1 MRTAETIIAVN
12 TDPEAP
18 IFGVAHYGAVIDMFE
33 LADELE
39 AQLALRLTP
48 CTAAD
53 RRERDAAGLL
63 ALRHL
68 AEGGLVRAGRLVGVR
83 VRLRRRAADREL
95 PPRARRAA
103 AAGPGAG
110 GALLRG
116 LPAVLSQRTIARRD
130 RTAGLAHA
138 AIFYGFL
145 TLFAG
150 TVILG
155 FETDFTEPVFGWS
168 YFHGGFYLAYKEVLN
183 LLGTALIAGAPRD
196 DGPPRDRSPRKLD
209 YARPDRAPGEP
220 QFDRRRLPPRRLG
233 VRRDPARD
241 RDHRLRARGR
251 ADRDGPPGLRRHPV
265 RRLGRGA
272 GPHRH
277 RLHRPVLA
285 GLRHG
290 LWWFHGLLA
299 ITFVAS
305 IPYTKAAHMIASYVS
320 LSLRDP
326 LAGKRL
332 APIAPERADEPA
344 GYGALADFSPR
355 HLIQLDA
362 CTKCGRCHEAC
373 PAYATGRPLS
383 PRDVI
388 LELREQAN
396 HARPASGSA
405 ACSGRCCTRR
415 RPATATAPVTG
426 HDGVRAETAWACMQC
441 NACVEICPVGIEQ
454 APIINQLRRRL
465 VEEGEID
472 PTLQATLQTIHKSG
486 NSFGENRRKRG
497 RWTEQLDFEVKDA
510 RKEPVEVLW
519 FVGDYASFD
528 PRSQRVSRA
537 LARILQAAGVDF
549 GILYDGERN
558 AGNDVRRVGEEGLF
572 ESLAEHNIE
581 TLSGCEF
588 ERIVTSDPHSL
599 NTLRNEYPDLG
610 GSWPVDAPH
619 RVPARAARARA
630 ARAGAAAGHRV
641 TYHDPCYLGRHNGGY
656 DAPRAILERLG
667 CTLVEMPRN
676 RDNSFCCG
684 AGGGRIWIPDTPG
697 QERPS
702 ENRIR
707 EAVGLDG
714 VELFVVACPKD
725 VTMYEDAIKTSG
737 NAGRIELR
745 ELTELI
751 EEALRAG
758 GGRRAGRE
766 CESFRRGVHGPSR
779 GPAPVPVP
787 RGRRMRR
794 PGMIGALRY
803 RLGRLRLPARVPR
816 GGACAGPYPSGA
828 IQTRHVAPPPHAPG
842 GGVEA
847 RAGDQPAVRP
857 EHQQPGVALG
867 QQLEQRLQRAAARDP
882 QQLGRDPEA
891 AARPAVAR
899 TSSRSSS
906 WGSVAYSRAS
916 TIVVG

>member
-1 MRTAETIIAVN
+1 VHFTLIAASETRPVFWHFVTWLKVVWYVLAVSSVFVFLYGIAR
-12 TDPEAP
+12 PIAKYRHGRGAP
-18 IFGVAHYGAVIDMFE
+18 LPPARE
-33 LADELE
+33 LAPR
-39 AQLALRLTP
+39 LARGLR
-48 CTAAD
+48 
-53 RRERDAAGLL
+53 ELL
-63 ALRHL
+63 AHRM
-68 AEGGLVRAGRLVGVR
+68 
-83 VRLRRRAADREL
+83 
-95 PPRARRAA
+95 
-103 AAGPGAG
+103 
-110 GALLRG
+110 
-116 LPAVLSQRTIARRD
+116 IARRD
-130 RTAGLAHA
+130 RTAGIAHA

-155 FETDFTEPVFGWS
+155 FETDFTDPVFGWK

-183 LLGTALIAGAPRD
+183 LLGTALIAGVLAMMAR
-196 DGPPRDRSPRKLD
+196 RAIARPRKLD
-209 YARPDRAPGEP
+209 YARPDRAPDDP
-220 QFDRRRLPPRRLG
+220 QFDRRLYRRGDWAFVVILLVIAFTGFVLEG
-233 VRRDPARD
+233 VRISMDS
-241 RDHRLRARGR
+241 
-251 ADRDGPPGLRRHPV
+251 PGYGGTQFGGWVVAQVLN
-265 RRLGRGA
+265 GIGFSE
-272 GPHRH
+272 
-277 RLHRPVLA
+277 PVLA

-305 IPYTKAAHMIASYVS
+305 IPYTKAAHMLASYVS

-332 APIAPERADEPA
+332 APIPPQRADEPA
-344 GYGALADFSPR
+344 GYGALADFSSL
-355 HLIQLDA
+355 HLLQLDA

-373 PAYATGRPLS
+373 PAFATGRPLS

-396 HARPASGSA
+396 HAAAATGVGGVLGSLLHAPADANGYGGSVL
-405 ACSGRCCTRR
+405 GR
-415 RPATATAPVTG
+415 
-426 HDGVRAETAWACMQC
+426 DGVRAETAWACMQC

-472 PTLQATLQTIHKSG
+472 PTLQATLQTIHRSG

-497 RWTEQLDFEVKDA
+497 RWTDQLDFTVKDA

-528 PRSQRVSRA
+528 PRSQRVSAA
-537 LARILQAAGVDF
+537 LARIFQTAGVDF

-572 ESLAEHNIE
+572 ESLAQQNIE
-581 TLSGCEF
+581 TLSLCEF

-599 NTLRNEYPDLG
+599 NTLRNEYPDFG
-610 GSWPVDAPH
+610 GSWPVMHHTAFLLELLESG
-619 RVPARAARARA
+619 RLELARRL
-630 ARAGAAAGHRV
+630 GHRV

-656 DAPRAILERLG
+656 DAPREILARLG

-707 EAVGLDG
+707 EAVGLEE

-751 EEALRAG
+751 EEAL
-758 GGRRAGRE
+758 
-766 CESFRRGVHGPSR
+766 
-779 GPAPVPVP
+779 
-787 RGRRMRR
+787 
-794 PGMIGALRY
+794 
-803 RLGRLRLPARVPR
+803 
-816 GGACAGPYPSGA
+816 
-828 IQTRHVAPPPHAPG
+828 VAA
-842 GGVEA
+842 
-847 RAGDQPAVRP
+847 
-857 EHQQPGVALG
+857 
-867 QQLEQRLQRAAARDP
+867 
-882 QQLGRDPEA
+882 EA
-891 AARPAVAR
+891 AV
-899 TSSRSSS
+899 T
-906 WGSVAYSRAS
+906 V
-916 TIVVG
+916 